1 MPASPTLFV
10 SGASGKLGRRT
21 LDLLLERGYTG
32 TIVAGTRQPE
42 KLADLKERPG
52 LEIRQADFNDV
63 PGLTAAL
70 AGVERMLIISTDVLG
85 TRLPQHLNAIAAAK
99 AAGVKELI
107 YTSMPNPEAPS
118 AITFAPEHYGTE
130 VAVKDSG
137 LKYTILRMTWY
148 TEALLG
154 SLPSNLKSGQWYSAA
169 GDGRQSLVTRED
181 CARAAA
187 GALLRPAANETLTVT
202 GPAALS
208 TAEIAAIASDV
219 TGKPLAMIPVSDEQL
234 AGGAKAAGVPDF
246 VIEHFIVPFDRNTR
260 EHKVEAVTSAVK
272 DLWGT
277 EPTSVR
283 DFLVAHKAALLA

>member
-1 MPASPTLFV
+1 MSASPTLFV
-10 SGASGKLGRRT
+10 SGASGKLGRRVVE
-21 LDLLLERGYTG
+21 LLLERGVPG
-32 TIVAGTRQPE
+32 TLIAGTRDPA
-42 KLADLKERPG
+42 KLADLAG
-52 LEIRQADFNDV
+52 NANLEIRRADFNDV

-70 AGVERMLIISTDVLG
+70 AGVDRMLIISTDTLG

-107 YTSMPNPEAPS
+107 YTSMPNPEPPS

-130 VAVKDSG
+130 VALKDSG
-137 LKYTILRMTWY
+137 LAYTILRMTWY

-154 SLPSNLKSGQWYSAA
+154 SLPNNLKSGQWYSAA
-169 GDGRQSLVTRED
+169 GDGRQSFVTRED

-187 GALLRPAANETLTVT
+187 GALLRPATNQTLTVT

-208 TAEIAAIASDV
+208 TAEIAAIASEV
-219 TGKPLAMIPVSDEQL
+219 TGKPLAVIPVSDEQL

-260 EHKVEAVTSAVK
+260 EHKVEAVTSAVR

-283 DFLVAHKAALLA
+283 DFLLAHKAALVG